1 MIYFVVV
8 QADYFITLCNM
19 SKAKVE
25 IMKYLSKILIY
36 RCHKVC
42 APEVHIKEA
51 YTTYSY
57 AQVMDTESMLIITHD
72 D

>member
-25 IMKYLSKILIY
+25 IMKYSSKILIY

-42 APEVHIKEA
+42 APEVNIKEA
-51 YTTYSY
+51 YTTYS
-57 AQVMDTESMLIITHD
+57 
-72 D
+72 